1 MEQDERLS
9 VQIEDVEMMLMMLMD
24 GSVDVNVVVLYMF

>member
-9 VQIEDVEMMLMMLMD
+9 VQIEDVEMMLMMLMA